1 MSAKR
6 IVYLLAA
13 AWPIAVVVAYYWVHT
28 PYLLPVPLGAI
39 AARVGRSALNIA
51 AVSLTMALGGALGR
65 AMRKDLAP
73 LSDEEQVAL
82 QGLLGLALISVAVLA
97 AGLAGLFPPQW
108 LAWLLLVIL
117 LVLLRQQ
124 AYDWLRHVIAALK
137 RLAAPT
143 DDTFTLWLRRGV
155 LLLLGLAAVMAL
167 APPTAWDAL
176 MYHLTG
182 GRIYL
187 AAGRII
193 SVPDN
198 FRLGF
203 PQLTLMLY
211 TWLMILAY
219 PAAGALLHACFGGL
233 LLLAL
238 HGAARRLGY
247 PRAGWLAAATL
258 LLSDTLWG
266 EFSRAYSDLAA
277 MAYAFA
283 ALVALLAWQETAQR
297 WRFLLFAGVFSGC
310 MMGTRYTALGA
321 ALGIGVVM
329 LWLARRRGIR
339 YMLTRGAALALTAV
353 LAFSPW
359 MIKNALVDGNPLAP
373 YLWGAPGYDDL
384 DRLYEQRPGTGFGV
398 GTLLL
403 APLQATIFG
412 IEGKLPYNNASGPLF
427 FALLP
432 LTFIGWRQRPPHER
446 AFLSALL
453 IFCLPPLLVWL
464 AGAGITTRLAHL
476 RYLFPMFPALAL
488 AVSIGLASLKEALLY
503 KIGRA
508 VVLGALAISAVF
520 SSLTFT
526 ASGAAR
532 VALGLEDEDDYL
544 TRALGAH
551 YLAMQQIN
559 ALPRDA
565 RVLMLWEPRGFY
577 CFPRCL
583 PDDALDRWWH
593 DRQLEEDPFR
603 IAHRWRAE
611 GITHVLIYEAGGRFL
626 LREEPFD
633 PLREEDVVAL
643 DRLRGKA
650 LALIWEVADVYA
662 LYELH

>member
-6 IVYLLAA
+6 IAYLLAA
-13 AWPIAVVVAYYWVHT
+13 AWLIAIVVAYYWVHT

-39 AARVGRSALNIA
+39 AARMGKSVLNIA

-65 AMRKDLAP
+65 AMRKDLTP
-73 LSDEEQVAL
+73 LSDEEQIVL

-97 AGLAGLFPPQW
+97 VGLVGLFPPPW

-124 AYDWLRHVIAALK
+124 AYDWLRQVIAALK
-137 RLAAPT
+137 RLAAPA
-143 DDTFTLWLRRGV
+143 DDTFTRWLRRGV
-155 LLLLGLAAVMAL
+155 LLLLGLATVMAL

-176 MYHLTG
+176 MYHLIG

-203 PQLTLMLY
+203 PQLALMLY
-211 TWLMILAY
+211 TWLMILAH
-219 PAAGALLHACFGGL
+219 PATGALLHACFGGL

-247 PRAGWLAAATL
+247 PHAGWLAAATL

-283 ALVALLAWQETAQR
+283 ALMALLAWQETAQR
-297 WRFLLFAGVFSGC
+297 WRFLLLAGVFSGC

-339 YMLTRGAALALTAV
+339 YMLTRGAALVLTAV

-503 KIGRA
+503 KIGQA
-508 VVLGALAISAVF
+508 VVLGALAISVVF

-532 VALGLEDEDDYL
+532 VVLGLEDEDDYL
-544 TRALGAH
+544 TRTLGAH

-559 ALPRDA
+559 TLPRDA

-577 CFPRCL
+577 CFPRCI

-593 DRQLEEDPFR
+593 DRQLEEDPIR

-626 LREEPFD
+626 LHEEPFD
-633 PLREEDVVAL
+633 PLREEDVAAL

-650 LALIWEVADVYA
+650 LALIWEVTDVYA